1 MKKLITL
8 FLITI
13 PLALSAYTW
22 TPFGPP
28 GVHTNDIVFNVGAN
42 NITVV
47 CANDG
52 LYLNSGGTAWDFY
65 TTWGL
70 PVKGAVPFNDTSFIF
85 IMGNSSWS
93 DGIYLFSLNSL
104 QHYVLEWAYFPE
116 FIYHGQFNDCYYV
129 GYFYGVLISDDG
141 INWIELSYFN
151 NKHCVSMDCSYDNYV
166 ISELSNIYD
175 IHYSGDA
182 GKNWQPAS
190 CPYIISDLRFKC
202 TGELYGIFPDF
213 SNSSGLYS
221 SPDYG
226 QSWDLEAYSD
236 NMSTVGYDAVGNIFT
251 GWESTA
257 GASEGVAIFNSLSKT
272 FDFVNNGLPNKNI
285 NKFRI
290 NPIMSSIVNFT
301 CTDSGIYIIQ
311 NYIVGIKEQL
321 SSPNQISVFPN
332 PFNDKTN
339 IEINITE
346 TDQNSTIEIYNSSG
360 TLIRSL
366 NIKSNKKRIQF
377 YREDLKAG
385 VYFVRWKYSNK
396 YASTRIVISD

>member
-13 PLALSAYTW
+13 PLTISAYTW

-28 GVHTNDIVFNVGAN
+28 GVHANDIVFNVGAN

-52 LYLNSGGTAWDFY
+52 LHLNNGGPNWDYY
-65 TTWGL
+65 TTGGL
-70 PVKGAVPFNDTSFIF
+70 PVKGAATFNDTSFIF
-85 IMGNSSWS
+85 IMGDGSWS
-93 DGIYLFSLNSL
+93 DGIYLFSLVSL
-104 QHYVLEWAYFPE
+104 QHHVLEWAYFPE
-116 FIYHGQFNDCYYV
+116 FIYHSQFNDYYYV
-129 GYFYGVLISDDG
+129 GYFYGVLFSDDG
-141 INWIELSYFN
+141 INWIELPYFD

-182 GKNWQPAS
+182 GKNWQPAN

-236 NMSTVGYDAVGNIFT
+236 NMSTVGYDAVGNIFI

-257 GASEGVAIFNSLSKT
+257 GAQEGVAIYNTLSKT
-272 FDFVNNGLPNKNI
+272 FDFVNLGLPNKNI
-285 NKFRI
+285 NKFRYD
-290 NPIMSSIVNFT
+290 PTMSSIANFA
-301 CTDSGIYIIQ
+301 CTDSGVYIIQ
-311 NYIVGIKEQL
+311 SYIVDIEEQL
-321 SSPNQISVFPN
+321 AHNNEISVFPN
-332 PFNDKTN
+332 PFTEKTT
-339 IEINITE
+339 IEINTPDS
-346 TDQNSTIEIYNSSG
+346 DQNSNLEVYNSNG
-360 TLIRSL
+360 VLVRSFC
-366 NIKSNKKRIQF
+366 IKPDENLIQF
-377 YREDLKAG
+377 HRDDLKSG
-385 VYFVRWKYSNK
+385 VYFMKWGNSVNS
-396 YASTRIVISD
+396 ACTRIIITN